1 MQIHSVVLY
10 SLDGRINEIPFD
22 LGRVNILTG
31 PSGRGKSALLSVVD
45 YCLGASRF
53 EIPAGVISNSVA
65 WFALKLDFGAER
77 LFVARRSVPIG
88 RTASNEF
95 FVRPNPDHHTPPLSD
110 LKSNARRDDLIEKLG
125 SLLGVGATLLPRADG
140 TTERQKLTFRS
151 GLIYSFQKQNEIANP
166 DLYFHRQSELAQTI
180 RETLPYYLG
189 AISPAIIEKQAELRI
204 KRKRLREVERALER
218 SVSISANRD
227 TELVAIIAESTRLGL
242 ITPSEIPSRSS
253 ASQILE
259 KVSSALRNTLF
270 VDIRLTDGQGLDL
283 LKEMNTALLN
293 KSRERSDVKKEI
305 EALERFE
312 SDQNVVDS
320 ALNEQRRRLM
330 ALHLLTDD
338 HDSKQCPVCESS
350 LVGVT
355 PAVADMKRSLEMLTG
370 ELAMVN
376 SDKIDVRE
384 HLSKR
389 RAAVTNLTSEIASL
403 RREVLRLK
411 EEEDSIKS
419 LLEQKHEVA
428 RLSGMIDMFRRLIS
442 VDDNETRVALELEK
456 ASLIAD
462 IEELESET
470 NLSDVR
476 AKTATFLGGI
486 GQKITN
492 WAREQHLEYANGF
505 LTFDLR
511 GPRLVSE
518 TADETIPFSRFGS
531 GRNWVWYH
539 LLGHIALHEWF
550 ASNKRPVPNFLILDQ
565 PSQVYFP
572 SSDGKTED
580 NDWVEVRK
588 IYEWLFD
595 VVEKLNGKMQIIV
608 TDHAKFE
615 GDPRF
620 TEHLKHD
627 WWAGGSLVPQ
637 EWLDQSPQS

>member
-1 MQIHSVVLY
+1 MQIQSVVLY

-53 EIPAGVISNSVA
+53 EIPAGVISNSVS
-65 WFALKLDFGAER
+65 WFALKLDFGKER
-77 LFVARRSVPIG
+77 LFVARRSVPVG

-95 FVRPNPDHHTPPLSD
+95 FVRLNPDHETPPLSD
-110 LKSNARRDDLIEKLG
+110 LRPNARRDDLLEKVG
-125 SLLGVGATLLPRADG
+125 SLLGVGVTLLPRADG
-140 TTERQKLTFRS
+140 TAERQKLTFRS

-189 AISPAIIEKQAELRI
+189 AISPAIIEKQAELRN
-204 KRKRLREVERALER
+204 KRKRLREVERSLER
-218 SVSISANRD
+218 SVSITANRD
-227 TELVAIIAESTRLGL
+227 TELVSIVAESTRLGL
-242 ITPSEIPSRSS
+242 ITSSDIPARIS
-253 ASQILE
+253 AAQILE
-259 KVSSALRNTLF
+259 SVSSALQTTLF
-270 VDIRLTDGQGLDL
+270 ADSQLTDGQELDL
-283 LKEMNTALLN
+283 LKQMNTELLN
-293 KSRERSDVKKEI
+293 KSRQRFDLKKEI
-305 EALERFE
+305 DALERFE
-312 SDQNVVDS
+312 NDQNIVDS
-320 ALNEQRRRLM
+320 ALNEQRRRLT
-330 ALHLLTDD
+330 ALHLLADD
-338 HDSKQCPVCESS
+338 HDSKRCPVCESRLGS
-350 LVGVT
+350 VT
-355 PAVADMKRSLEMLTG
+355 PAVADMKHSLETLNV

-376 SDKIDVRE
+376 SDKTDVRE
-384 HLSKR
+384 QLAKR

-403 RREVLRLK
+403 RREVQRLRD
-411 EEEDSIKS
+411 EEASIKS

-442 VDDNETRVALELEK
+442 VNDDETRVALELEK
-456 ASLIAD
+456 ASLATD

-486 GQKITN
+486 GQQITR

-539 LLGHIALHEWF
+539 LLGHLALHEWF

-572 SSDGKTED
+572 SAKGETED
-580 NDWVEVRK
+580 NDWMEVRK

-595 VVEKLNGKMQIIV
+595 VVEKLDGQMQIIV

-615 GDPRF
+615 NDPRF
-620 TEHLKHD
+620 TDHLKHD

-637 EWLDQSPQS
+637 DWLDQKLQP

>member
-1 MQIHSVVLY
+1 MQIQSVVLY

-31 PSGRGKSALLSVVD
+31 PSGRGKSALLSVID

-53 EIPAGVISNSVA
+53 EIPAGVISNYVS

-95 FVRPNPDHHTPPLSD
+95 FVMTNPDHETPSFGD
-110 LKSNARRDDLIEKLG
+110 LRPNTRKDDLVEKIG
-125 SLLGVGATLLPRADG
+125 ALLGVGVTLLPRADG
-140 TTERQKLTFRS
+140 TADRQKLTFRS

-189 AISPAIIEKQAELRI
+189 AISPAIIEKQAELRS

-218 SVSISANRD
+218 NVSVAAHRD
-227 TELVAIIAESTRLGL
+227 TELVAIVAESTRLGL
-242 ITPSEIPSRSS
+242 ISSSDIPAGTS
-253 ASQILE
+253 ASLTLE
-259 KVSSALRNTLF
+259 KVSSALEASLF
-270 VDIRLTDGQGLDL
+270 MDTERTDGQDVDL
-283 LKEMNTALLN
+283 LKQMNTQLLN
-293 KSRERSDVKKEI
+293 KTRERSDFKKEI
-305 EALERFE
+305 DALERFE
-312 SDQNVVDS
+312 SDQNIVNS
-320 ALNEQRRRLM
+320 ALNEQRRRLT
-330 ALHLLTDD
+330 ALHLLSDD
-338 HDSKQCPVCESS
+338 HDSKQCPVCESR
-350 LVGVT
+350 LETVT
-355 PAVADMKRSLEMLTG
+355 PAVAVMKRSLETLSV

-376 SDKIDVRE
+376 SDKTDLRE

-389 RAAVTNLTSEIASL
+389 RAAVINLTSEIGTI

-411 EEEDSIKS
+411 DEEDAVKS

-442 VDDNETRVALELEK
+442 VDDDETRVALELEK
-456 ASLIAD
+456 SALVAE
-462 IEELESET
+462 IEELEGET
-470 NLSDVR
+470 NLSEVR

-486 GQKITN
+486 GQQITR
-492 WAREQHLEYANGF
+492 WARDQHLEYANGF

-511 GPRLVSE
+511 GPRLISE
-518 TADETIPFSRFGS
+518 TPDETIPFSRFGS

-539 LLGHIALHEWF
+539 LLGHLALHEWF
-550 ASNKRPVPNFLILDQ
+550 VSNKRPVPNFLVLDQ

-572 SSDGKTED
+572 SADGESDD
-580 NDWVEVRK
+580 NDWQEVRR
-588 IYEWLFD
+588 IYQWLFD
-595 VVEKLNGKMQIIV
+595 SVGKLDGQLQIIV

-615 GDPRF
+615 NDPLF
-620 TEHLKHD
+620 TAHLKHN
-627 WWAGGSLVPQ
+627 WWEGGSLVPD
-637 EWLDQSPQS
+637 EWLDQNPQA

>member
-1 MQIHSVVLY
+1 MQIQSVVLY
-10 SLDGRINEIPFD
+10 SLDGRINEIPFN

-53 EIPAGVISNSVA
+53 EIPAGVISNSVS

-77 LFVARRSVPIG
+77 LFVARRSVPVG

-95 FVRPNPDHHTPPLSD
+95 FVRPNPDHETPPLSD
-110 LKSNARRDDLIEKLG
+110 LKPNARRDDLIEKVG
-125 SLLGVGATLLPRADG
+125 SLLGVGVTLLPRADG
-140 TTERQKLTFRS
+140 TSERQKLTFRS
-151 GLIYSFQKQNEIANP
+151 SLIYSFQKQNEIANP

-189 AISPAIIEKQAELRI
+189 AISPAIIEKQAELRN

-218 SVSISANRD
+218 SVSIAANRD
-227 TELVAIIAESTRLGL
+227 TELVAIVAESNRLGL
-242 ITPSEIPSRSS
+242 VGPSEIPAGRS
-253 ASQILE
+253 AAQMLE
-259 KVSSALRNTLF
+259 TVSLALQATLF
-270 VDIRLTDGQGLDL
+270 ADRQPADGQELDL
-283 LKEMNTALLN
+283 LKVINTELLN
-293 KSRERSDVKKEI
+293 KTRERSDLKKEI
-305 EALERFE
+305 DALERFE

-320 ALNEQRRRLM
+320 SLNEQRRRLT
-330 ALHLLTDD
+330 ALHLLADD
-338 HDSKQCPVCESS
+338 HDSKQCPVCESRLES
-350 LVGVT
+350 VT
-355 PAVADMKRSLEMLTG
+355 PEVAEMKRSLGTLIV

-384 HLSKR
+384 QLAKR
-389 RAAVTNLTSEIASL
+389 RSDVTNLTSEIASL
-403 RREVLRLK
+403 RREVQRLK
-411 EEEDSIKS
+411 DEEGSIKS

-442 VDDNETRVALELEK
+442 VDDDETRTALELEK
-456 ASLIAD
+456 ASLVTD

-486 GQKITN
+486 GQQITR
-492 WAREQHLEYANGF
+492 WARDQNLEYANGF

-539 LLGHIALHEWF
+539 LLGHLALHEWF
-550 ASNKRPVPNFLILDQ
+550 AANNRPVPNFLILDQ

-572 SSDGKTED
+572 SANGETED
-580 NDWVEVRK
+580 NDWMEVRK

-595 VVEKLNGKMQIIV
+595 VAEKLEGRIQIIV

-615 GDPRF
+615 NDPRF
-620 TEHLKHD
+620 TDHLKHD
-627 WWAGGSLVPQ
+627 WWEGGSLVPKD
-637 EWLDQSPQS
+637 WLGQNSQS